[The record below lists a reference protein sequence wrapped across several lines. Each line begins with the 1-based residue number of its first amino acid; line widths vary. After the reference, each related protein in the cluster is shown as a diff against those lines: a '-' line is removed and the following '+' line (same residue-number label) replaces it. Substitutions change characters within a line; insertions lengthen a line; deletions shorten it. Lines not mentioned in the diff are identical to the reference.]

1 MQILIFQ
8 RLRRVVVL
16 FLLGTALGI
25 LASPNSYCQQP
36 KVPYAWQPGYKKWPD
51 WLEETA
57 KRLEKSKSMGQ
68 PTPEI
73 EFLQARASEL
83 LERAK
88 LSREN
93 FFRFSRYIAATNAL
107 LEAGDK
113 LFWLRKIERLP
124 QEQDY
129 WDAGPVLQF
138 CHFRVK
144 QADFFAP
151 RSGEKNADQ
160 YVTWSRSLYQQAR
173 SANDAREYQRA
184 RLLGD
189 AASFIVLSLEFIVQA
204 VFMPDAPIPK

>member
-1 MQILIFQ
+1 MQLLIFH
-8 RLRRVVVL
+8 RLRPVFVL
-16 FLLGTALGI
+16 FLLGMAIGI
-25 LASPNSYCQQP
+25 LASPNSYSQQP
-36 KVPYAWQPGYKKWPD
+36 KIPYGWQPGDKKWPD
-51 WLEETA
+51 WLDETA
-57 KRLEKSKSMGQ
+57 KRLEKSKSLG
-68 PTPEI
+68 PSTPEI
-73 EFLQARASEL
+73 EFLHARASEL

-93 FFRFSRYIAATNAL
+93 YFRFGRYIAATNAL

-113 LFWLRKIERLP
+113 LFWLRKIERVP

-151 RSGEKNADQ
+151 RSGEKNSDQ
-160 YVTWSRSLYQQAR
+160 YVIWSRSLYQQAR

-189 AASFIVLSLEFIVQA
+189 ASSFIVLALEFIVQA
-204 VFMPDAPIPK
+204 AFMPDAPIPK